1 MVHCVHYTGQL
12 LNSSLVQFG
21 FGTCEQ
27 WPPQPTFKNG
37 LSQIDQSLKLSRALP
52 DCAEMFLGWC
62 FMGWPAV
69 VGTGGL
75 IIHLSLFLVIE
86 TVGRM
91 SMAILK
97 RRYAF
102 WHPYSNSLINFT
114 GVKTQ
119 KWFQNDIRN
128 LADDRPFCSDTSPIL
143 LQSFRGPKSAQFGS
157 NLVTGV
163 LVSKRATLLK
173 FQTRVFR
180 ANSWSV
186 SFPNLA

>member
-1 MVHCVHYTGQL
+1 MINFIIAECRIYSRLKLYKNYKNRLSLAKVIVKNKLSRFFMVHCVHYTGQL

-102 WHPYSNSLINFT
+102 
-114 GVKTQ
+114 
-119 KWFQNDIRN
+119 
-128 LADDRPFCSDTSPIL
+128 
-143 LQSFRGPKSAQFGS
+143 
-157 NLVTGV
+157 
-163 LVSKRATLLK
+163 
-173 FQTRVFR
+173 
-180 ANSWSV
+180 
-186 SFPNLA
+186 